1 MSGKPC
7 IHCGAHVNY
16 FSGSKCDV
24 GHLHRACWKAFHSTP
39 IPETESPKHQQRWD
53 EETVRT
59 ETHDDRK
66 SNDFAN
72 DVSPVAFA
80 LGRSLRFVGP
90 ILIIFSIVLYLI
102 EIPFGLVIL
111 IGAVGLGMQ
120 VFGKK
125 LTPGEA
131 GARAS
136 KSGAGVG
143 IGLIVV
149 ALIVVGGVIL
159 YFLKAIVDYF

>member
-1 MSGKPC
+1 MTIETDQPEP
-7 IHCGAHVNY
+7 IHQN
-16 FSGSKCDV
+16 
-24 GHLHRACWKAFHSTP
+24 HRN
-39 IPETESPKHQQRWD
+39 D

-102 EIPFGLVIL
+102 EFSFGLAIL

-125 LTPGEA
+125 LAPGEA

-136 KSGAGVG
+136 KTGAGVG

-149 ALIVVGGVIL
+149 ALIVVGVMIL
-159 YFLKAIVDYF
+159 IFLRAILGYS

>member
-1 MSGKPC
+1 
-7 IHCGAHVNY
+7 
-16 FSGSKCDV
+16 
-24 GHLHRACWKAFHSTP
+24 
-39 IPETESPKHQQRWD
+39 
-53 EETVRT
+53 
-59 ETHDDRK
+59 
-66 SNDFAN
+66 
-72 DVSPVAFA
+72 
-80 LGRSLRFVGP
+80 
-90 ILIIFSIVLYLI
+90 
-102 EIPFGLVIL
+102 
-111 IGAVGLGMQ
+111 MQ

-125 LTPGEA
+125 LAPGEA

>member
-1 MSGKPC
+1 VTIETDQPEP
-7 IHCGAHVNY
+7 IHQH
-16 FSGSKCDV
+16 
-24 GHLHRACWKAFHSTP
+24 HRN
-39 IPETESPKHQQRWD
+39 D

-59 ETHDDRK
+59 ETQDDRK

-72 DVSPVAFA
+72 DVSSLAFS

-90 ILIIFSIVLYLI
+90 ILIIISIVLYLI
-102 EIPFGLVIL
+102 GIPFGLAIL

-125 LTPGEA
+125 LAPGEA

-143 IGLIVV
+143 VGLIVV
-149 ALIVVGGVIL
+149 ALIAIGAVVL
-159 YFLKAIVDYF
+159 FFLMAIMGYS

>member
-1 MSGKPC
+1 MTIETDQPEP
-7 IHCGAHVNY
+7 IHQH
-16 FSGSKCDV
+16 
-24 GHLHRACWKAFHSTP
+24 HRN
-39 IPETESPKHQQRWD
+39 D

-59 ETHDDRK
+59 ETQDDRK

-72 DVSPVAFA
+72 DVSSLAFS

-90 ILIIFSIVLYLI
+90 ILIIISIVLYLI
-102 EIPFGLVIL
+102 GIPFGLAIL
-111 IGAVGLGMQ
+111 IGAVGFGMQ

-125 LTPGEA
+125 LAPGEA

-143 IGLIVV
+143 VGLIVV
-149 ALIVVGGVIL
+149 ALIAIGVAVL
-159 YFLKAIVDYF
+159 FFLKALGFSFGVLAA

>member
-1 MSGKPC
+1 VTIETDQPEP
-7 IHCGAHVNY
+7 IHQH
-16 FSGSKCDV
+16 
-24 GHLHRACWKAFHSTP
+24 HRN
-39 IPETESPKHQQRWD
+39 D

-59 ETHDDRK
+59 ETQDDRK

-72 DVSPVAFA
+72 DVSSLAFS

-90 ILIIFSIVLYLI
+90 ILIIISIVLYLI
-102 EIPFGLVIL
+102 GIPSLVGLAIL
-111 IGAVGLGMQ
+111 IGAVGFGMQ

-125 LTPGEA
+125 LAPGEA

-143 IGLIVV
+143 VGLIVV
-149 ALIVVGGVIL
+149 ALIAIGVAVL
-159 YFLKAIVDYF
+159 FFLKALGFSFGVLAA